1 MWSPSLRARRT
12 MCLWKKKKKTLC
24 KQSQVGCTMRSS
36 PALKQES
43 INPPETCYSLS
54 WHFKVRDGKVTCLKV
69 PGSGLPLSIP
79 ASQPMTILWS
89 HTRGPY
95 NISHPTGKG
104 HWEAVQT
111 TWLLG
116 VHLLDK
122 KKKKNPQKQNE
133 SMKFPQTLK
142 HLLGDLIAESKT
154 GLGKALGKTPWGLP
168 CGVRWG
174 SSLGIGDWY
183 GGWAGQGTKQP
194 CHGLGL

>member
-1 MWSPSLRARRT
+1 MWINSPLSIEHSIWHRDRHRQQEHPDEYNFCPTHSSLVTKHHFLPFAYVEP
-12 MCLWKKKKKTLC
+12 LPESKEDHVSVKKKKTLC

-43 INPPETCYSLS
+43 INPPETCYSLF

-116 VHLLDK
+116 VHL
-122 KKKKNPQKQNE
+122 
-133 SMKFPQTLK
+133 S
-142 HLLGDLIAESKT
+142 G
-154 GLGKALGKTPWGLP
+154 
-168 CGVRWG
+168 
-174 SSLGIGDWY
+174 
-183 GGWAGQGTKQP
+183 
-194 CHGLGL
+194 